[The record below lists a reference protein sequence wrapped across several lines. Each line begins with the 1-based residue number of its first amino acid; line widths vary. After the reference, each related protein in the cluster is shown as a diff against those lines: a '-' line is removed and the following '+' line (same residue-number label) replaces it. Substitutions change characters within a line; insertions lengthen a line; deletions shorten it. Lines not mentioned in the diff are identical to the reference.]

1 MFRKIITSLVVMGL
15 LSQPLIAQAK
25 MIGTDQSIAI
35 TRDIESRDKVSEFL
49 NRRDVA
55 AKLASM
61 GLTAAIANERAAAMT
76 QEEINS
82 IAGKIDSLPA
92 GGFVIS
98 EGMGVLLIV
107 AIVLI
112 AILAFTRNE
121 PAKAS

>member
-98 EGMGVLLIV
+98 EGMGVLLIL
-107 AIVLI
+107 ATVLI